1 MSKSSL
7 KKDNLSIIETVAL
20 SVAIIAPTAAMALN
34 VSLMAQTSAFSV
46 PLVFLISTIVVGLV
60 SYSIIKFN
68 HYISASGSL
77 YAFTKKSLG
86 DKMGFT
92 AGWALLLAYITLAGG
107 TAAGFGN
114 FFSGFLAVFGISV
127 NWLPIS
133 VVASIAMIILGI
145 IDAKICNRII
155 LVIEGL
161 SIFLILV
168 LSVVILF
175 KVGTTTGLSVVPF
188 KTNGVGISAL
198 ASTSVFAFLSF
209 IGFESASSLGEETKN
224 PKKFIPI
231 AIISAVFLSGI
242 FYLVCSYAQVIG
254 FGVDS
259 QGLEQLSSTTLPLAD
274 LSTKYMTTGYGTILI
289 LVAAFSNFSCAL
301 GSYCAGSRMLF
312 ALGRDGIMPKAMM
325 KLHSKHDTP
334 YFALILIIIISDIV
348 QISLYK
354 NDGIEVFGYLAT
366 IGSLAILVSYIF
378 TSVGAMVYFT
388 KNKIWSKVHLIVPI
402 VSIAALLYVLYSNI
416 YPIPAFPSNLFP
428 YIVLGWIVIGFVISN
443 IFGKRVK
450 EISEENIKD
459 TNEGIVEESPNYVLE

>member
-1 MSKSSL
+1 MGKSGL

-34 VSLMAQTSAFSV
+34 ISLMAVTCSFSA
-46 PLVFLISTIVVGLV
+46 PLVFLISTIIVGLV

-92 AGWALLLAYITLAGG
+92 SGWALLLAYIMLAGG

-114 FFSGFLAVFGISV
+114 FFSGFLAVFGLNV

-133 VVASIAMIILGI
+133 IISSIAMIFLGI
-145 IDAKICNRII
+145 ADAKICNRII
-155 LVIEGL
+155 LIIEGI
-161 SIFLILV
+161 SILLILI

-175 KVGTTTGLSVVPF
+175 KVGTTTGLSLVPF
-188 KTNGVGISAL
+188 KTNGVSTSAL
-198 ASTSVFAFLSF
+198 ASASVFAFLSF

-231 AIISAVFLSGI
+231 AIISAVFLSGL

-259 QGLEQLSSTTLPLAD
+259 EGLKALSSSTLPLSD
-274 LSTKYMTTGYGTILI
+274 LSTKYITTGFGTVLI
-289 LVAAFSNFSCAL
+289 LVAALSNFSCAL

-312 ALGRDGIMPKAMM
+312 ALSRDGLMPKIMM
-325 KLHSKHDTP
+325 KLHPKHDTP
-334 YFALILIIIISDIV
+334 YFALILIIVISNVV
-348 QISLYK
+348 QIGLFK
-354 NDGIEVFGYLAT
+354 HDGIEVFGYLAT

-388 KNKIWSKVHLIVPI
+388 KNKVWGKAHLIVPI
-402 VSIAALLYVLYSNI
+402 VSILALLYVLYSNI
-416 YPIPAFPSNLFP
+416 YPIPEFPNNLFP
-428 YIVLGWIVIGFVISN
+428 YIVLGWIAVGFILSN
-443 IFGKRVK
+443 IFGKDKK
-450 EISEENIKD
+450 ESIEEDKD
-459 TNEGIVEESPNYVLE
+459 YLLGVE

>member
-1 MSKSSL
+1 MGKSGL

-34 VSLMAQTSAFSV
+34 ISLMAVTCSFSA
-46 PLVFLISTIVVGLV
+46 PLVFLISTIIVGLV

-92 AGWALLLAYITLAGG
+92 SGWALLLAYIMLAGG

-114 FFSGFLAVFGISV
+114 FFSGFLAVFGLNV

-133 VVASIAMIILGI
+133 IVSSIAMIFLGI
-145 IDAKICNRII
+145 ADAKICNRII
-155 LVIEGL
+155 LIIEGI
-161 SIFLILV
+161 SILLILI

-175 KVGTTTGLSVVPF
+175 KVGTTTGLSLVPF
-188 KTNGVGISAL
+188 KTNGVSTSDL
-198 ASTSVFAFLSF
+198 AAASVFAFLSF

-231 AIISAVFLSGI
+231 AIISAVFLSGL

-254 FGVDS
+254 FGVDAE
-259 QGLEQLSSTTLPLAD
+259 GLKALSSSTLPLSD
-274 LSTKYMTTGYGTILI
+274 LSTKYMTTGFGTVLI
-289 LVAAFSNFSCAL
+289 LVAALSNFSCAL

-312 ALGRDGIMPKAMM
+312 ALSRDGLMPKIMM
-325 KLHSKHDTP
+325 KLHPKHDTP
-334 YFALILIIIISDIV
+334 YFALILIIVISDVV
-348 QISLYK
+348 QIGLFK
-354 NDGIEVFGYLAT
+354 HDGIEVFGYLAT

-388 KNKIWSKVHLIVPI
+388 KNKVWGKAHLIVPI
-402 VSIAALLYVLYSNI
+402 VSILALLYVLYSNI
-416 YPIPAFPSNLFP
+416 YPIPEFPNNLFP
-428 YIVLGWIVIGFVISN
+428 YIVLGWIAVGFVLSN
-443 IFGKRVK
+443 IFGKDKK
-450 EISEENIKD
+450 ESIEED
-459 TNEGIVEESPNYVLE
+459 NEYLLEVE

>member
-1 MSKSSL
+1 MEKSGL

-34 VSLMAQTSAFSV
+34 VSLMTITCSFSA

-92 AGWALLLAYITLAGG
+92 SGWALLLAYIMLAGG

-114 FFSGFLAVFGISV
+114 FFSGFLAVFGLNV

-133 VVASIAMIILGI
+133 IVSSIAMIFLGI
-145 IDAKICNRII
+145 ADAKICNRII
-155 LVIEGL
+155 LIIEGI
-161 SIFLILV
+161 SILLILI
-168 LSVVILF
+168 LSVAILF
-175 KVGTTTGLSVVPF
+175 KVGTTTGLSLVPF
-188 KTNGVGISAL
+188 KTNGVSTSDL
-198 ASTSVFAFLSF
+198 AAASVFAFLSF

-231 AIISAVFLSGI
+231 AIISAVFLSGL

-254 FGVDS
+254 FGVDAE
-259 QGLEQLSSTTLPLAD
+259 GLKALSSSTLPLSD
-274 LSTKYMTTGYGTILI
+274 LSTKYMTTGFGTVLI
-289 LVAAFSNFSCAL
+289 LVAALSNFSCAL

-312 ALGRDGIMPKAMM
+312 ALSRDGLMPKIMM
-325 KLHSKHDTP
+325 KLHPKHDTP
-334 YFALILIIIISDIV
+334 YFALILIIVISDIV
-348 QISLYK
+348 QMGLFK
-354 NDGIEVFGYLAT
+354 HDGIEVFGYLAT

-388 KNKIWSKVHLIVPI
+388 KNKVWGKAHLIVPI
-402 VSIAALLYVLYSNI
+402 VSILALLYVLYSNI
-416 YPIPAFPSNLFP
+416 YPIPEFPNNLFP
-428 YIVLGWIVIGFVISN
+428 YIVLGWIAVGFVLSN
-443 IFGKRVK
+443 IFGKDKK
-450 EISEENIKD
+450 ESIEEDKD
-459 TNEGIVEESPNYVLE
+459 YLLGVE

>member
-1 MSKSSL
+1 MGKSGL

-34 VSLMAQTSAFSV
+34 VSLMAVTCSFSA

-92 AGWALLLAYITLAGG
+92 SGWALLLAYIMLAGA
-107 TAAGFGN
+107 TSAGLGN
-114 FFSGFLAVFGISV
+114 FFSGFLAVFGLNV

-133 VVASIAMIILGI
+133 IIASIAMIFLGI

-155 LVIEGL
+155 LVIEGI
-161 SIFLILV
+161 SIILILI

-175 KVGTTTGLSVVPF
+175 KVGTTTGLSSIPF
-188 KTNGVGISAL
+188 KANGISASAL

-224 PKKFIPI
+224 PKKLIPI
-231 AIISAVFLSGI
+231 AIISAVFLSGL

-254 FGVDS
+254 FGLDAE
-259 QGLEQLSSTTLPLAD
+259 GLKALSSATLPLAD
-274 LSTKYMTTGYGTILI
+274 LSTKYMTTGFGTVLI
-289 LVAAFSNFSCAL
+289 LVAALSNFSCAL

-312 ALGRDGIMPKAMM
+312 ALSRDGVMPKSMM

-334 YFALILIIIISDIV
+334 YFALILIVAISVVV
-348 QISLYK
+348 QIGLFK
-354 NDGIEVFGYLAT
+354 HDGIEVFGDLAT

-388 KNKIWSKVHLIVPI
+388 KNKIWGKGHLIVPI
-402 VSIAALLYVLYSNI
+402 VSILALVYVLYSNI
-416 YPIPAFPSNLFP
+416 YPIPDFPNNLFP
-428 YIVLGWIVIGFVISN
+428 YIVLVWIAVGFIFIN
-443 IFGKRVK
+443 IFGKNEK
-450 EISEENIKD
+450 ENIEENKVYAL
-459 TNEGIVEESPNYVLE
+459 EVE

>member
-1 MSKSSL
+1 MGKSGL

-34 VSLMAQTSAFSV
+34 ISLMAVTCSFSA
-46 PLVFLISTIVVGLV
+46 PLVFLISTIIVGLV

-92 AGWALLLAYITLAGG
+92 SGWALLLAYIMLAGG

-114 FFSGFLAVFGISV
+114 FFSGFLAVFGLNV

-133 VVASIAMIILGI
+133 IISSIAMIFLGI
-145 IDAKICNRII
+145 ADAKICNRII
-155 LVIEGL
+155 LIIEGI
-161 SIFLILV
+161 SILLILI

-175 KVGTTTGLSVVPF
+175 KVGTTTGLSLVPF
-188 KTNGVGISAL
+188 KTNGVSTSAL
-198 ASTSVFAFLSF
+198 ASASVFAFLSF

-231 AIISAVFLSGI
+231 AIISAVFLSGL

-259 QGLEQLSSTTLPLAD
+259 EGLKALSSSTLPLSD
-274 LSTKYMTTGYGTILI
+274 LSTKYMTTGFGTVLI
-289 LVAAFSNFSCAL
+289 LVAALSNFSCAL

-312 ALGRDGIMPKAMM
+312 ALSRDGLMPKIMM
-325 KLHSKHDTP
+325 KLHPKHDTP
-334 YFALILIIIISDIV
+334 YFALILIIVISNVV
-348 QISLYK
+348 QIGLFK
-354 NDGIEVFGYLAT
+354 HDGIEVFGYLAT

-378 TSVGAMVYFT
+378 TSIGAMVYFT
-388 KNKIWSKVHLIVPI
+388 KNKVWGKAHLIVPI
-402 VSIAALLYVLYSNI
+402 VSILALLYVLYSNI
-416 YPIPAFPSNLFP
+416 YPIPEFPNNLFP
-428 YIVLGWIVIGFVISN
+428 YIVLGWIAVGFILSN
-443 IFGKRVK
+443 IFGKDKK
-450 EISEENIKD
+450 ESIEEDKD
-459 TNEGIVEESPNYVLE
+459 YLLGVE

>member
-1 MSKSSL
+1 MGKSGL

-34 VSLMAQTSAFSV
+34 ISLMAVTCSFSA
-46 PLVFLISTIVVGLV
+46 PLVFLISTIIVGLV

-92 AGWALLLAYITLAGG
+92 SGWALLLAYIMLAGG

-114 FFSGFLAVFGISV
+114 FFSGFLAVFGLNV

-133 VVASIAMIILGI
+133 IISSIAMIFLGI
-145 IDAKICNRII
+145 ADAKICNRII
-155 LVIEGL
+155 LIIEGI
-161 SIFLILV
+161 SILLILI

-175 KVGTTTGLSVVPF
+175 KVGTTTGLSLIPF
-188 KTNGVGISAL
+188 KTNGVSTSAL
-198 ASTSVFAFLSF
+198 ASASVFAFLSF

-231 AIISAVFLSGI
+231 AIISAVFLSGL

-259 QGLEQLSSTTLPLAD
+259 EGLKALSSSTLPLSD
-274 LSTKYMTTGYGTILI
+274 LSTKYMTTGFGTVLI
-289 LVAAFSNFSCAL
+289 LVAALSNFSCAL

-312 ALGRDGIMPKAMM
+312 ALSRDGLMPKIMM
-325 KLHSKHDTP
+325 KLHPKHDTP
-334 YFALILIIIISDIV
+334 YFALILIIVISNVV
-348 QISLYK
+348 QIGLFK
-354 NDGIEVFGYLAT
+354 HDGIEVFGYLAT

-388 KNKIWSKVHLIVPI
+388 KNKVWGKAHLIVPI
-402 VSIAALLYVLYSNI
+402 VSILALLYVLYSNI
-416 YPIPAFPSNLFP
+416 YPIPEFPNNLFP
-428 YIVLGWIVIGFVISN
+428 YIVLGWIAVGFILSN
-443 IFGKRVK
+443 IFGKDKK
-450 EISEENIKD
+450 ESIEEDKD
-459 TNEGIVEESPNYVLE
+459 YLLEVE

>member
-1 MSKSSL
+1 MEKLSL

-34 VSLMAQTSAFSV
+34 ISLMAETCSFSA

-77 YAFTKKSLG
+77 YAFTKKALG
-86 DKMGFT
+86 NKMGFT
-92 AGWALLLAYITLAGG
+92 SGWALLLAYITLAGG

-114 FFSGFLAVFGISV
+114 FFSGFLAVFGLNV

-133 VVASIAMIILGI
+133 IIASIAMIVLGI

-155 LVIEGL
+155 LVIEGI
-161 SIFLILV
+161 SIFLILI

-175 KVGTTTGLSVVPF
+175 KVGTTTGLSLTPF
-188 KTNGVGISAL
+188 KTNGVSMSAL

-231 AIISAVFLSGI
+231 AIISAVFLSGL

-254 FGVDS
+254 FGLDAD
-259 QGLEQLSSTTLPLAD
+259 GLKALSSSTLPLTD
-274 LSTKYMTTGYGTILI
+274 LSAKYLTTGFGTVLI
-289 LVAAFSNFSCAL
+289 LVAACSNFSCAL

-312 ALGRDGIMPKAMM
+312 ALSRDGIMPKVMM
-325 KLHSKHDTP
+325 KLHSKHNTP
-334 YFALILIIIISDIV
+334 YFALVLIIVISDIV
-348 QISLYK
+348 QLALFEH
-354 NDGIEVFGYLAT
+354 DGIEVFGYLAT

-378 TSVGAMVYFT
+378 TSIGAMVYFT
-388 KNKIWSKVHLIVPI
+388 RNKVWGKAHLVVPI
-402 VSIAALLYVLYSNI
+402 VSIVALLYVLYSNI
-416 YPIPAFPSNLFP
+416 YPIPEFPNNLFP
-428 YIVLGWIVIGFVISN
+428 YIVLGWIGLGFIISS
-443 IFGKRVK
+443 ILGKDLKVQ
-450 EISEENIKD
+450 ESSEGEQA
-459 TNEGIVEESPNYVLE
+459 YVLE

>member
-1 MSKSSL
+1 MGKSGL

-34 VSLMAQTSAFSV
+34 ISLMAVTCSFSA
-46 PLVFLISTIVVGLV
+46 PLVFLISTIIVGLV

-92 AGWALLLAYITLAGG
+92 SGWALLLAYIMLAGG

-114 FFSGFLAVFGISV
+114 FFSGFLAVFGLNV

-133 VVASIAMIILGI
+133 IISSIAMIFLGI
-145 IDAKICNRII
+145 ADAKICNRII
-155 LVIEGL
+155 LIIEGI
-161 SIFLILV
+161 SILLILI

-175 KVGTTTGLSVVPF
+175 KVGTTTGLSLVPF
-188 KTNGVGISAL
+188 KTNGVSTSAL
-198 ASTSVFAFLSF
+198 ASASVFAFLSF

-231 AIISAVFLSGI
+231 AIISAVFLSGL

-259 QGLEQLSSTTLPLAD
+259 EGLKALSSSTLPLSD
-274 LSTKYMTTGYGTILI
+274 LSTKYMTTGFGTVLI
-289 LVAAFSNFSCAL
+289 LVAALSNFSCAL

-312 ALGRDGIMPKAMM
+312 ALSRDGLMPKIMM
-325 KLHSKHDTP
+325 KLHPKHDTP
-334 YFALILIIIISDIV
+334 YFALILIIVISNVV
-348 QISLYK
+348 QMGLFK
-354 NDGIEVFGYLAT
+354 HDGIEVFGYLAT

-388 KNKIWSKVHLIVPI
+388 KNKVWGKAHLIVPI
-402 VSIAALLYVLYSNI
+402 VSILALLYVLYSNI
-416 YPIPAFPSNLFP
+416 YPIPEFPNNLFP
-428 YIVLGWIVIGFVISN
+428 YIVLGWIAVGFILSN
-443 IFGKRVK
+443 IFGKNKK
-450 EISEENIKD
+450 ESIEEDKD
-459 TNEGIVEESPNYVLE
+459 YLLEVE

>member
-1 MSKSSL
+1 MGKSGL

-34 VSLMAQTSAFSV
+34 ISLMAVTCSFSA
-46 PLVFLISTIVVGLV
+46 PLVFLISTIIVGLV

-92 AGWALLLAYITLAGG
+92 SGWALLLAYIMLAGG

-114 FFSGFLAVFGISV
+114 FFSGFIAVFGLNV

-133 VVASIAMIILGI
+133 IVSSIAMIFLGI
-145 IDAKICNRII
+145 ADAKICNRII
-155 LVIEGL
+155 LIIEGI
-161 SIFLILV
+161 SILLILI

-175 KVGTTTGLSVVPF
+175 KVGTTTGLSLVPF
-188 KTNGVGISAL
+188 KTNGVSTSDL
-198 ASTSVFAFLSF
+198 AAASVFAFLSF

-231 AIISAVFLSGI
+231 AIISAVFLSGL

-254 FGVDS
+254 FGVDAE
-259 QGLEQLSSTTLPLAD
+259 GLKALSSSTLPLSD
-274 LSTKYMTTGYGTILI
+274 LSTKYMTTGFGTVLI
-289 LVAAFSNFSCAL
+289 LVAALSNFSCAL

-312 ALGRDGIMPKAMM
+312 ALSRDGLMPKIMM
-325 KLHSKHDTP
+325 KLHPKHDTP
-334 YFALILIIIISDIV
+334 YFALILIIVISDVV
-348 QISLYK
+348 QIGLFK
-354 NDGIEVFGYLAT
+354 HDGIEVFGYLAT

-388 KNKIWSKVHLIVPI
+388 KNKVWGKAHLIVPI
-402 VSIAALLYVLYSNI
+402 VSILALLYVLYSNI
-416 YPIPAFPSNLFP
+416 YPIPEFPNNLFP
-428 YIVLGWIVIGFVISN
+428 YIVLGWIAVGFVLSN
-443 IFGKRVK
+443 IFGKDKK
-450 EISEENIKD
+450 ESIEED
-459 TNEGIVEESPNYVLE
+459 NEYLLEVE